1 MNINLDNF
9 NNATNPMYVCGTD
22 VENTEHFLLRC
33 HFYRTLRL
41 KLLENLE
48 KIDPN
53 FLNLNLKYQ
62 VHILSYGYRLNK
74 PKRFNQSVFENVISY
89 VKATARFNRPLVSIK
104 Q

>member
-9 NNATNPMYVCGTD
+9 NNATNPMCVCGTD

-48 KIDPN
+48 KIEP
-53 FLNLNLKYQ
+53 
-62 VHILSYGYRLNK
+62 IL
-74 PKRFNQSVFENVISY
+74 
-89 VKATARFNRPLVSIK
+89 
-104 Q
+104 